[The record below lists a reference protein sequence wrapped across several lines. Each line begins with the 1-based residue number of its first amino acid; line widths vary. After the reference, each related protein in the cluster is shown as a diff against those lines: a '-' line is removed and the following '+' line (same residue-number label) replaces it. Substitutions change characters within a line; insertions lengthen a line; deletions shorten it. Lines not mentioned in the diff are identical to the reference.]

1 MASRV
6 HSVNAT
12 VARIHFTL
20 VAHIKETCLWQPN
33 SMNNW
38 KSSLC
43 DPGAVSTGNSH
54 IHIYK
59 EKFKLLSWP
68 PTDCDKTAHAF
79 RYSIVAWPKCSNRL
93 MPRSARWNS
102 WKRRSTIMD
111 LQRKYTV
118 CHLVDMGKPQCQQRS
133 RFVSALWGIS
143 WELLQYSCA
152 SSDAD
157 QTRCSLHGP
166 AVSSWAAWSDHTG
179 AYDRYSSLF
188 GLDDYSCKLTSC
200 WQEGM
205 HVYTWWQWSG
215 QLGHNLIIICGL
227 DLHRV
232 LRKGLL
238 GQVLHRTFTW
248 PMVCTWA
255 CVHACVFVCS
265 TSSLYSR
272 YSLHILS

>member
-1 MASRV
+1 MATSR
-6 HSVNAT
+6 
-12 VARIHFTL
+12 
-20 VAHIKETCLWQPN
+20 LWR
-33 SMNNW
+33 
-38 KSSLC
+38 
-43 DPGAVSTGNSH
+43 
-54 IHIYK
+54 
-59 EKFKLLSWP
+59 
-68 PTDCDKTAHAF
+68 DCTP
-79 RYSIVAWPKCSNRL
+79 AWPKCSNRL
-93 MPRSARWNS
+93 TSRSARQNS
-102 WKRRSTIMD
+102 WKWWSTILD
-111 LQRKYTV
+111 LQRKYAIF
-118 CHLVDMGKPQCQQRS
+118 HLADIGKPRCQRRS
-133 RFVSALWGIS
+133 RFISALWGIS
-143 WELLQYSCA
+143 WEVLQYSCA

-238 GQVLHRTFTW
+238 GQVLHSFPHDW
-248 PMVCTWA
+248 WCAHGHMVY
-255 CVHACVFVCS
+255 S

-272 YSLHILS
+272 HSLHIITILALLCVMDMNRLCLETCLCQTHHR